1 MLESQGW
8 KFEDGRLVG
17 PDGRE
22 EQETSA
28 HGVPRGTKRPARK
41 AGLDGVDDGEGM
53 GNEGL
58 SVDFLE
64 K

>member
-1 MLESQGW
+1 M
-8 KFEDGRLVG
+8 G